1 MENTEKKVIFSGV
14 QPSGNITLGNYLGAI
29 KNWVDIQD
37 DYHCCFAIMDLHSIT
52 VRQQPS
58 ELRKR
63 TLDLLKLYI
72 ACGIDPE
79 KNLMFIQSHNPAH
92 AELAWILNC
101 YTYMGELSR
110 MTQFKDKSAK
120 HADNINA
127 GLFTYP
133 VLMAAD
139 ILLYQADLVPVG
151 KDQMQHIEICRDI
164 ANRFNGIYGDVFKIP
179 EGYIPKAGA
188 KVMSLQDPL
197 KKMSK
202 SDENPKAYVSMLD
215 DFNVIAKKIK
225 SAVTDS
231 EGVIEYRENDDT
243 KAGINN
249 LLTIMAAV
257 TNKTPQ
263 EIALEYSAQG
273 YGTFKNDVAEAVVEK
288 INALT
293 AEAHAEGKK
302 SAVIATEETKTEY
315 TADVVLN
322 IGTREDEDSIARCMY
337 KILRDC
343 DKLEVDVIFSESF
356 KTPRIGQAIMNRLL
370 KAAAHQVIHL

>member
-1 MENTEKKVIFSGV
+1 MDKKTIFSGV

-29 KNWVDIQD
+29 KNWVKLQE
-37 DYHCCFAIMDLHSIT
+37 DYDCIYAMMDMHAIT
-52 VRQQPS
+52 VRQNPQ
-58 ELRKR
+58 ELKKR
-63 TLDLLKLYI
+63 TLDLLKIYI

-79 KNLMFIQSHNPAH
+79 KSLLFVQSQVAAH
-92 AELAWILNC
+92 AQLAWVLNC

-151 KDQMQHIEICRDI
+151 KDQMQHIELTRDI
-164 ANRFNGIYGDVFKIP
+164 AERFNALYCKEGNPVFKIP
-179 EGYIPKAGA
+179 EGFLPKSGA
-188 KVMSLQDPL
+188 RVMSLTEPT

-202 SDENPKAYVSMLD
+202 SDENPKAFISLLD
-215 DFNVIAKKIK
+215 DFAVMANKIK

-231 EGVIEYRENDDT
+231 EGKIEYRPDDAQ

-257 TNKTPQ
+257 TGSTEEKV
-263 EIALEYSAQG
+263 AGDFSGKG
-273 YGTFKNDVAEAVVEK
+273 YGDFKKAVAEAVVEELRPIRAK
-288 INALT
+288 YDELSKSKDYLEQLCRQG
-293 AEAHAEGKK
+293 AERADRISSKTLSKVYKK
-302 SAVIATEETKTEY
+302 LGFLA
-315 TADVVLN
+315 
-322 IGTREDEDSIARCMY
+322 
-337 KILRDC
+337 
-343 DKLEVDVIFSESF
+343 
-356 KTPRIGQAIMNRLL
+356 
-370 KAAAHQVIHL
+370 

>member
-1 MENTEKKVIFSGV
+1 MDDKKVIFSGV

-29 KNWVDIQD
+29 KNWVGIQD
-37 DYHCCFAIMDLHSIT
+37 DYHCYYAIMDMHSIT
-52 VRQQPS
+52 VRQNPI

-63 TLDLLKLYI
+63 TLDLLKLYL

-79 KNLMFIQSHNPAH
+79 KSLLFIQSQNHAH

-110 MTQFKDKSAK
+110 MTQFKDKCAK

-164 ANRFNGIYGDVFKIP
+164 ASRFNGIYGDVFKMP
-179 EGYIPKAGA
+179 EGYVPKAGA
-188 KVMSLQDPL
+188 KIMSLQEPL

-202 SDENPKAYVSMLD
+202 SDENPKAYISILD
-215 DFNVIAKKIK
+215 DFSVISKKIK

-231 EGVIEYRENDDT
+231 EGIIEYRKDDDE

-257 TNKTPQ
+257 TGKTPEQ
-263 EIALEYSAQG
+263 IAAEYSGKG
-273 YGTFKNDVAEAVVEK
+273 YGVFKNDVAEAVVEE
-288 INALT
+288 IRPIR
-293 AEAHAEGKK
+293 EA
-302 SAVIATEETKTEY
+302 Y
-315 TADVVLN
+315 
-322 IGTREDEDSIARCMY
+322 
-337 KILRDC
+337 
-343 DKLEVDVIFSESF
+343 DKLSGDKQYLAEIYKKGAETAGRIAQRTLKKVYKKVGFVVD
-356 KTPRIGQAIMNRLL
+356 
-370 KAAAHQVIHL
+370 